1 MALYIPKRIL
11 FVDDQPGGVYPVMIE
26 SLKNDAVFTVVI
38 SGQLALAALLKGD
51 IQFDCLRTDFRMPRM
66 NGIQFLTTLRE
77 KYQEILRKL
86 EWVIFKSSDTTP
98 EMAVE
103 LGLVRQMRPDKQT
116 RLMEASDECA
126 LWLKL
131 LRRKEDPQEFCVDY

>member
-1 MALYIPKRIL
+1 MALYIPKQIL
-11 FVDDQPGGVYPVMIE
+11 FVDDKPGGVYPVMIE
-26 SLKNDAVFTVVI
+26 SLRNDAVFTVVKD
-38 SGQLALAALLKGD
+38 GRLALTTLLEGS

-66 NGIQFLTTLRE
+66 TGIQLLATLRE

-98 EMAVE
+98 EMATE

-116 RLMEASDECA
+116 RLMEASNECA

-131 LRRKEDPQEFCVDY
+131 LRRKEDPQEFCTHY